1 MTHVPFNGAAPAE
14 AAIVGG
20 QVDLGF
26 MSALSAMPLLQ
37 SGKLRPLAVTSQRRL
52 PQLPDVPTMAEAGL
66 PRLEV
71 SSWQGLLAP
80 ARTPPEIVAKLHR
93 EIARVLA
100 RPDVRERF
108 ASVAAEPVA
117 SSPAEFRAYI
127 QSEIERWTA
136 VARQANIAL
145 D

>member
-1 MTHVPFNGAAPAE
+1 
-14 AAIVGG
+14 
-20 QVDLGF
+20 
-26 MSALSAMPLLQ
+26 
-37 SGKLRPLAVTSQRRL
+37 
-52 PQLPDVPTMAEAGL
+52 MAEAGL

-71 SSWQGLLAP
+71 NSWQGLLAP
-80 ARTPPEIVAKLHR
+80 ARTPPEIVARLQR

-100 RPDVRERF
+100 RPRVRERF

-117 SSPAEFRAYI
+117 SSPAEFRSYI

-136 VARQANIAL
+136 VARQAHIAL